1 MALLLGKDGLV
12 NLNPDRLSLM
22 LAGQSQQ
29 NNRNEIIPGILF
41 HGYSSEKKR
50 ETVAFLEDIT
60 LVLQISGYFSLETAQ
75 ESVSIKKGM
84 ILLIGRNQLGQITK
98 SPCDG
103 ERFQTIIISL
113 KEDLLRQIA
122 IGEGIEI
129 ARKFVGPTNIII
141 PDSDF
146 FRAYFQSVL
155 PYINHSG
162 EPITRAVGLLK
173 VKEVVLLL
181 LDAFQELKDF
191 LFDFSAPHKMDLE
204 KFMMNNFHYNL
215 PIEKFAQLTGRSLTA
230 FKRDFQKKFE
240 MSPRQWLQEQRLIEA
255 RRLIEKMNKKPSIF
269 YLDLGFESLAHF
281 SRSFKKRFGKA
292 PSEFLPTS
300 IK

>member
-12 NLNPDRLSLM
+12 NLNPDKLS
-22 LAGQSQQ
+22 AVPHGQSHK

-60 LVLQISGYFSLETAQ
+60 LVLQVSGCFSLETAH
-75 ESVSIKKGM
+75 ERVSIEKGT
-84 ILLIGRNQLGQITK
+84 ILLIGKNQLGQITK
-98 SPCDG
+98 SPKDG
-103 ERFQTIIISL
+103 ECFQTIIISL

-122 IGEGIEI
+122 LNGNVEI
-129 ARKFVGPTNIII
+129 ANKFEGPTNIII

-146 FRAYFQSVL
+146 FRSYFQSVL

-162 EPITRAVGLLK
+162 EPITQAVGLLK
-173 VKEVVLLL
+173 VKEAVLLL
-181 LDAFQELKDF
+181 IDAFPELRDF
-191 LFDFSAPHKMDLE
+191 LFDFSQLHKMDLE
-204 KFMMNNFHYNL
+204 KFMLNNFQYNL

-230 FKRDFQKKFE
+230 FKRDFKKKFDV
-240 MSPRQWLQEQRLIEA
+240 SPKQWLQEQRLIEA
-255 RRLIEKMNKKPSIF
+255 RRLIEKKNKKPSMI

-292 PSEFLPTS
+292 PTEFLPTS

>member
-12 NLNPDRLSLM
+12 NLNPDRFS
-22 LAGQSQQ
+22 AVRNGQSPK

-60 LVLQISGYFSLETAQ
+60 LVLQVSGCFSLETAQ
-75 ESVSIKKGM
+75 ERVSIDKGT

-98 SPCDG
+98 SPSNG
-103 ERFQTIIISL
+103 ESFQTIIICL

-122 IGEGIEI
+122 LDENVEI
-129 ARKFVGPTNIII
+129 AGKFEGATNIII

-146 FRAYFQSVL
+146 FRSYFQSLL
-155 PYINHSG
+155 PYINHSS
-162 EPITRAVGLLK
+162 EPITQAVGLLK
-173 VKEVVLLL
+173 IKEVVLLL
-181 LDAFQELKDF
+181 LNAFPQLKDF
-191 LFDFSAPHKMDLE
+191 LFDFTEPYKMDLE
-204 KFMMNNFHYNL
+204 KFMLNNFQYNL

-255 RRLIEKMNKKPSIF
+255 RRLIEKMNKKPSCI

-292 PSEFLPTS
+292 PTEFLPTS